1 MAQNENDAEKQDMA
15 QQVGELT
22 SSALETLPAFG
33 ALANTES
40 ARAIAQVQASMLLA
54 RAYPRDEEMAVV
66 KIEEACSRYSLA
78 QKATYVYSRG
88 GEEIHGPTIRLAE
101 AISQAWGNMR
111 SGVREVSRDYE
122 NGVSKCC
129 AFAVDQQTGN
139 EDEREFFVRHW
150 RDVRGNKGY
159 RVTTDRDIRELVAN
173 YGARAKRAC
182 IEAVV
187 PKYVFEDALEACEQT
202 LLREIRTD
210 EDALKSML
218 HSFAELGVEQV
229 HIEERINRALV
240 DILPAQMIHLHKIY
254 NSLKGGDSMPSQ
266 WFSIVDPEAVESS
279 PNTIEN
285 IVARGSR
292 RTAAKAPAAKA
303 GDEKHPIAVAIVQA
317 QTTEALNAAT
327 VRIGPLSDLALKE
340 RLYNLADEQS
350 ERIKA
355 QTK

>member
-1 MAQNENDAEKQDMA
+1 MAENEKNAEHQDMA
-15 QQVGELT
+15 QEVGSLT
-22 SSALETLPAFG
+22 ASALETLPAFG

-54 RAYPRDEEMAVV
+54 RAYPRDEDIAVV

-78 QKATYVYSRG
+78 RQATYVYSRG

-101 AISQAWGNMR
+101 AIMQNWGNMR
-111 SGVREVSRDYE
+111 AGVREVSRDYE

-129 AFAVDQQTGN
+129 AFAIDQQTGT

-159 RVTTDRDIRELVAN
+159 RVTTDRDIRELVGN
-173 YGARAKRAC
+173 YGARSKRAC
-182 IEAVV
+182 IETVV

-218 HSFAELGVEQV
+218 HSFSELGVEQV
-229 HIEERINRALV
+229 HIEERINRALA

-254 NSLKGGDSMPSQ
+254 NSLKGGDSSPSQ
-266 WFSIVDPEAVESS
+266 WFSMVDPEDAAAA
-279 PNTIEN
+279 PNTIES
-285 IVARGSR
+285 IVQRGAR
-292 RTAAKAPAAKA
+292 RTGSKAPSAKP
-303 GDEKHPIAVAIVQA
+303 GDKEHPVAVAIV
-317 QTTEALNAAT
+317 EAKTIDQLNAAT
-327 VRIGPLSDLALKE
+327 VRIGPLTDMALKE
-340 RLYNLADEQS
+340 RLYGLADDQQK
-350 ERIKA
+350 RIQAK
-355 QTK
+355 K